1 MFEKRLQK
9 SDILSKDAG
18 RIGSLWFGVT
28 VLKMLYDD
36 IDVGLDCYYIWG
48 VENIEIAFL
57 VIKFIAALT

>member
-1 MFEKRLQK
+1 MFEKRLWK
-9 SDILSKDAG
+9 SDLLSKDAG
-18 RIGSLWFGVT
+18 RIGSWWFGVT

-57 VIKFIAALT
+57 EIKFIAALT